1 MRLSW
6 LWTRPRWQYLLAV
19 IFLAQLLT
27 AIGFST
33 VFPFLPLYIEELGS
47 TTGMSVEVG
56 AGLVISLQAL
66 TMAIAA
72 PIWGAIADRYGR
84 KLMSMRAQFGGAI
97 LLVLMGLVTS
107 TEQLIL
113 LRAIQG
119 LVTGTVAAN
128 NALVASAVP
137 RNRVGLA
144 MGTLQVG
151 LWAGIAI
158 GPLIGGALADSFGF
172 SVPFMITAIMLFVGG
187 LLIYFGVQEDFEPEK
202 AKHDKESTGIVSMF
216 VSQWRHVLAAEGVVF
231 VLMLRF
237 LVGVARNMILPI
249 APLFV
254 VALLPPDASGENS
267 AAGLVIAASSATA
280 TFSGVYLGRLGDRV
294 GHRLILIAC
303 SAASVLFYIPQV
315 FVSDVTQLLLL
326 QGLSGFAAGGL
337 IAAPA
342 ALLANYTDQGEEG
355 AVFGI
360 DNAIVA
366 GARSVAPLVGSAIA
380 LGFGLRGT
388 FGATAFVFV
397 LVMAA
402 AMLLLPDDAKQKRN
416 VPV

>member
-158 GPLIGGALADSFGF
+158 GPLMGGALADSFGF
-172 SVPFMITAIMLFVGG
+172 SVPFMITAVMLFVGG